1 MWRSYL
7 LLIYHSCCSVEMKS
21 LGSAQ
26 QLYTCDKLQVSCL
39 STQTESQATNHK
51 YFAQVAND
59 SANPCSYSL
68 TVLHTCYIDLALF
81 LYLSYLMKKRVL
93 RRQSLPSIPYKKD
106 TIVMLPSCVCALE
119 EHGRKTL
126 ESSVW
131 WSIKGLD

>member
-1 MWRSYL
+1 MMWRSYL

-51 YFAQVAND
+51 YFAQVANN

-68 TVLHTCYIDLALF
+68 TVLHTCFIDLALF
-81 LYLSYLMKKRVL
+81 LYLRYLMKKMRIEKAKSPFHPL
-93 RRQSLPSIPYKKD
+93 
-106 TIVMLPSCVCALE
+106 
-119 EHGRKTL
+119 
-126 ESSVW
+126 
-131 WSIKGLD
+131 